1 MEAGSDPT
9 NPVDTDGDGDEDFR
23 DIDADGDGI
32 SDKEEG
38 VLDADGDGIPNYLDI
53 DSDDDGV
60 DDIDEGNGDS
70 DNNGIPDY
78 LDAQFRIPE
87 AFSPNADGVND
98 VFFIKGLKVFDKA
111 QFIVFNRNGQVVFDS
126 GNGYKNDWA
135 GTNNSNMPGIGS
147 DLPEGLYYYV
157 FKPNGLKKEDVTG
170 NLYIKR

>member
-1 MEAGSDPT
+1 M
-9 NPVDTDGDGDEDFR
+9 
-23 DIDADGDGI
+23 
-32 SDKEEG
+32 
-38 VLDADGDGIPNYLDI
+38 
-53 DSDDDGV
+53 
-60 DDIDEGNGDS
+60 
-70 DNNGIPDY
+70 
-78 LDAQFRIPE
+78 PE